1 MRPQRFS
8 KNLSFLFFR
17 KRGPKITKQGA
28 FQILNINTATDVVF
42 AWLSVSRRFRTKT
55 NNARKQNFA
64 KTALPS
70 HASPPGDHSAPTKKG
85 CAVPLFGFRVLF
97 QKRAFSP
104 HASAPKPK
112 ALLGRAFPS
121 RRSGLDQP
129 SPIGTQSTERKRHA
143 GDCRDG
149 PKMAPRWP
157 HDGPRTRGGH
167 AHSRAKRFDDSIRRK
182 GGSRHGPT
190 RHALR
195 ADLRGEEMTRRPERP
210 RGGWGAPDLVS

>member
-1 MRPQRFS
+1 MRPQLFS

-112 ALLGRAFPS
+112 APLGRAFPS
-121 RRSGLDQP
+121 RRSGLDRP
-129 SPIGTQSTERKRHA
+129 SPIGTQSTERKSHA
-143 GDCRDG
+143 GDCQDG

-157 HDGPRTRGGH
+157 PQNEQ
-167 AHSRAKRFDDSIRRK
+167 HS
-182 GGSRHGPT
+182 
-190 RHALR
+190 ALHLQTP
-195 ADLRGEEMTRRPERP
+195 A
-210 RGGWGAPDLVS
+210 